1 MTSSGEHIP
10 RRVTPLG
17 VPTVPPPLAATMKFP
32 LDHRQIERLVQDALV
47 EDRAFEDITTIATLV
62 SDRHARARLVA
73 RGDGVLAGVS
83 LAIATFC
90 VMDEK
95 VSIRID
101 REDGLKV
108 RPNDIVLYL
117 TGHARSL
124 LSAERVALN
133 FLQRLSGIATL
144 TAKYVDAVR
153 GTNARILDT
162 RKTLPGWRVLE
173 KYAVRCG
180 GGANHRMDLG
190 SAALIKDNH
199 LAALDGD
206 VAVAVR
212 RCREHAPPG
221 TPIQVE
227 CDRVEQVRAAIAA
240 DADSVLLDNMEIER
254 IEECVREARK
264 AGGRVTTEVSGGVT
278 LSNVRQIAQTGVD
291 RISIGALTH
300 SAPALDL
307 ALDFD

>member
-10 RRVTPLG
+10 RRITPLG
-17 VPTVPPPLAATMKFP
+17 IPAVAPTAPTRMKFP
-32 LDHRQIERLVQDALV
+32 LDNRQVERLVQDALV
-47 EDRAFEDITTIATLV
+47 EDRAFEDITTIATQV

-73 RGDGVLAGVS
+73 RADGVLAGVA
-83 LAIATFC
+83 LATATFC

-101 REDGLKV
+101 REDGVRLK
-108 RPNDIVLYL
+108 PNDIVLYL

-144 TAKYVDAVR
+144 TSKYVDAVR

-180 GGANHRMDLG
+180 GGSNHRMDLG

-212 RCREHAPPG
+212 RCREHAPQG

-227 CDRVEQVRAAIAA
+227 CDRLEQVRAAIAA
-240 DADSVLLDNMEIER
+240 GADSVLLDNMDLMT
-254 IEECVREARK
+254 IEECVQEAKK
-264 AGGRVTTEVSGGVT
+264 AGGRVLTEVSGGVT
-278 LSNVRQIAQTGVD
+278 LLNVRQIALTGVD